1 MPVLLVAMRIML
13 VVTLVV
19 FFLPVR
25 SVTSRRGVQPA
36 PALPPR
42 SALADRGGSLLLLL
56 PPGIWPAA
64 GGALSIL
71 IVFLSKK
78 WFSCF
83 RG

>member
-1 MPVLLVAMRIML
+1 MVAGRHASVLGG
-13 VVTLVV
+13 
-19 FFLPVR
+19 
-25 SVTSRRGVQPA
+25 GVWGAQPPSGWA
-36 PALPPR
+36 
-42 SALADRGGSLLLLL
+42 GGLGEGWA
-56 PPGIWPAA
+56 PPGIQPAA